1 MNNCIFCKIVRGD
14 IPCFKIYEDEKAFAF
29 LDISPLSKGHTLVI
43 PKNHSEN
50 ILDITEED
58 VCHLMKV
65 IKKISSNI
73 MNTYSPEG
81 IVIRQNNGE
90 KAGQSVFH
98 THFHIKPVYNGTT
111 VVSEIDHRKEIP
123 EEEMKNI
130 CKELSMLD

>member
-14 IPCFKIYEDEKAFAF
+14 IPSFKIYEDEKAFAF

-65 IKKISSNI
+65 IKKISLNI
-73 MNTYSPEG
+73 MNKYSPEG

-98 THFHIKPVYNGTT
+98 THFHIKPVYNGAT